1 MAPRFRGESKN
12 IEYKQEIPERHEKFL
27 KDVVAFSNSSGGRII
42 IGVVD
47 KTNEVIGIGTQNPF
61 KLSDSVSNM
70 IFDACEPMIEAD
82 VYPGTLYDGIDV
94 EQAMSGT
101 SRCRN
106 YAIAN
111 AFQYMRIIDKWG
123 TGIPRIIEEC
133 KEFGLP
139 EPEFKESGDG
149 VKAVIYR
156 KKNDKKQA
164 IKTSDKK
171 QAIKT
176 RKHIDY
182 ILKYLKEN
190 NEVTAAELAEKL
202 GLSMDRTRVI
212 LKNMEEIET
221 VGSNKNRKY
230 KLK

>member
-1 MAPRFRGESKN
+1 MRFRGESKN
-12 IEYKQEIPERHEKFL
+12 IEYKQEIPAKHER
-27 KDVVAFSNSSGGRII
+27 
-42 IGVVD
+42 
-47 KTNEVIGIGTQNPF
+47 
-61 KLSDSVSNM
+61 
-70 IFDACEPMIEAD
+70 
-82 VYPGTLYDGIDV
+82 
-94 EQAMSGT
+94 
-101 SRCRN
+101 
-106 YAIAN
+106 
-111 AFQYMRIIDKWG
+111 

-164 IKTSDKK
+164 IKTRDKKQATKTSDKK

-221 VGSNKNRKY
+221 VGSNKDRKY